1 MIANFLKA
9 EQRKI
14 QAKFSAV
21 FSSTDTRNKNA
32 LAKTILSI
40 IDLGVLAQKI
50 SKVKDEDKSRAD
62 MQKFVRQKTIINKF
76 LDFAKDQKERRKTR
90 EAQVSMPVL

>member
-21 FSSTDTRNKNA
+21 LGSTDTRNKNA
-32 LAKTILSI
+32 LAKTVLSI
-40 IDLGVLAQKI
+40 IELGVLAQKI
-50 SKVKDEDKSRAD
+50 SKDSR
-62 MQKFVRQKTIINKF
+62 
-76 LDFAKDQKERRKTR
+76 
-90 EAQVSMPVL
+90 